1 MSAADELIEDEALRS
16 FGYFRSAR
24 HPYLG
29 EREFQM
35 GGIRSPRGPDL
46 RGAAPTMGEANE
58 LVYGDILG
66 LSSQQIESYR
76 NDAVI

>member
-1 MSAADELIEDEALRS
+1 
-16 FGYFRSAR
+16 
-24 HPYLG
+24 
-29 EREFQM
+29 
-35 GGIRSPRGPDL
+35 
-46 RGAAPTMGEANE
+46 MGEANE